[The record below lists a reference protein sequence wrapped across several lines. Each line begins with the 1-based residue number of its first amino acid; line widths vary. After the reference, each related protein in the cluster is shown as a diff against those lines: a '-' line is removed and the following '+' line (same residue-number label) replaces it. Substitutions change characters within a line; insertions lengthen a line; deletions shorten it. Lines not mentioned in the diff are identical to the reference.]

1 MKAICAAFLFVFIFL
16 ISCRKDSF
24 ITSSDA
30 RISLSADT
38 LKYDTVFPTA
48 GSVTQLF
55 KIFNDNNQKLRLSS
69 IKLAGGAASSFKM
82 NVDGLSTAE
91 ATNIE
96 IAANDSMYVF
106 VQVNVNPSSANL
118 PFVIRDS
125 IEISY
130 NGNTKKI
137 QLEAWGQN
145 AHFMR
150 DKEISGNETW
160 TNDLPYVVLGYLYV
174 QPNAKLTIDK
184 GCRIYVHPNA
194 PIIIDGTLQI
204 NGQKDSIDRV
214 YFQSDRLDNPYK
226 DYPAGWPGIYFRQP
240 SKDNSLQYAVLK
252 NAYQAI
258 AVEDPSV
265 NANPKLVLN
274 ECIIDNA
281 YDAGIIGLNTNIIA
295 RNCLISNCGKNIS
308 LGKGGTYQ
316 FIHCTV
322 ASFSNNFISHK
333 NPVLTVADHDG
344 AGNSAALN
352 AVFRNCIFWGK
363 DGTVEN
369 EVIVDKKGSN
379 SFSVN
384 FDSNL
389 WKVKTAPANSTII
402 QAIND
407 QDPLFDS
414 IDVSRRYYNFR
425 LKTNSPAINTGT
437 NAGAIIDLDGN
448 SRPNGLPDLGSYEKQ

>member
-1 MKAICAAFLFVFIFL
+1 M
-16 ISCRKDSF
+16 
-24 ITSSDA
+24 
-30 RISLSADT
+30 
-38 LKYDTVFPTA
+38 
-48 GSVTQLF
+48 
-55 KIFNDNNQKLRLSS
+55 
-69 IKLAGGAASSFKM
+69 KLAGGSASSFKM
-82 NVDGLSTAE
+82 NVDGLSTIE

-96 IAANDSMYVF
+96 IAANDSIYVF
-106 VQVNVNPSSANL
+106 VQVNINPSSANL

-125 IEISY
+125 IEINY

-150 DKEISGNETW
+150 NKEVSGNETW

-204 NGQKDSIDRV
+204 NGLKDSINRV

-258 AVEDPSV
+258 AADGASV

-281 YDAGIIGLNTNIIA
+281 YDAGIIGLNTSITA
-295 RNCLISNCGKNIS
+295 RNCLISNCGKNIA

-316 FIHCTV
+316 FTHCTV
-322 ASFSNNFISHK
+322 ASFSNNFITHK
-333 NPVLTVADHDG
+333 SPVLTVADNDG

-369 EVIVDKKGSN
+369 EVVVDKKGSN
-379 SFSVN
+379 SFIVN
-384 FDSNL
+384 FDYNL
-389 WKVKTAPANSTII
+389 WKVKTAPANSTIN
-402 QAIND
+402 QVIND

-414 IDVSRRYYNFR
+414 IDVSRRYYNLR
-425 LKTNSPAINTGT
+425 LKNGSPAINKGT
-437 NAGAIIDLDGN
+437 NAGVTTDLDGN
-448 SRPNGLPDLGSYEKQ
+448 ARPVGIPDLGSYEKQ

>member
-16 ISCRKDSF
+16 ISCRKDSL
-24 ITSSDA
+24 ITSPDA

-48 GSVTQLF
+48 GSVTQFF

-69 IKLAGGAASSFKM
+69 VKLAGGAASSFKM
-82 NVDGLSTAE
+82 NVDGLPTIE
-91 ATNIE
+91 ANNIE
-96 IAANDSMYVF
+96 IAANDSIYVF

-118 PFVIRDS
+118 PFVLRDS

-160 TNDLPYVVLGYLYV
+160 TNDLPYVIIGYLYV

-204 NGQKDSIDRV
+204 NGEKDSIDRV
-214 YFQSDRLDNPYK
+214 YFQSDRLDDPYR

-258 AVEDPSV
+258 AIEEASV

-281 YDAGIIGLNTNIIA
+281 YDAGIIGLNTSITA
-295 RNCLISNCGKNIS
+295 RNCLISNCGKNIA
-308 LGKGGTYQ
+308 LGKGGTYE
-316 FIHCTV
+316 FTHCTV
-322 ASFSNNFISHK
+322 ASFSNSFITHK

-352 AVFRNCIFWGK
+352 ALFRNCIFWGK
-363 DGTVEN
+363 DGMVED
-369 EVIVDKKGSN
+369 EVIVDKKGNN

-384 FDSNL
+384 FDYNL
-389 WKVKTAPANSTII
+389 WKVKTVPANSSIN

-414 IDVSRRYYNFR
+414 IDVSRRHYNFR
-425 LKTNSPAINTGT
+425 LKSGSPALNAGT
-437 NAGAIIDLDGN
+437 NAGVTTDLDGN
-448 SRPNGLPDLGSYEKQ
+448 SRPVGLPDLGSYEKQ